1 MSAEDEWITAG
12 RPAWRSPLVL
22 PRARR
27 GTSHSDLSLK
37 EGENDM
43 KTHFVKV
50 RGRAMVVIVAL
61 FALAAVAAACGNS
74 SSSGTTT
81 PTTPATSPAGTGGT
95 AASVSIQNFA
105 FTPKTLTI
113 SLGTTVTWTNND
125 STPHDVMSTKSLS
138 LNSPT
143 TSVFASSTLSQGQT
157 FSFTFSAKGVYF
169 YECSIHKSL
178 PAMHAVIVVK

>member
-1 MSAEDEWITAG
+1 
-12 RPAWRSPLVL
+12 
-22 PRARR
+22 
-27 GTSHSDLSLK
+27 
-37 EGENDM
+37 M
-43 KTHFVKV
+43 KTRFIKV
-50 RGRAMVVIVAL
+50 RGRALVVIVAL
-61 FALAAVAAACGNS
+61 FALAAVAAACGRS
-74 SSSGTTT
+74 STPSTTT
-81 PTTPATSPAGTGGT
+81 PTAPAGAGGT

-105 FTPKTLTI
+105 FTPKSLTV
-113 SLGTTVTWTNND
+113 SPGTTVTWTNND
-125 STPHDVMSTKSLS
+125 SMPHNVMSTKSLS

>member
-1 MSAEDEWITAG
+1 MVS
-12 RPAWRSPLVL
+12 SP
-22 PRARR
+22 
-27 GTSHSDLSLK
+27 K

-43 KTHFVKV
+43 KTRLVKIS
-50 RGRAMVVIVAL
+50 GRALVVVVAL
-61 FALAAVAAACGNS
+61 VVLATVAAACGS
-74 SSSGTTT
+74 SSSASTTT
-81 PTTPATSPAGTGGT
+81 PTTPATTPAGSGGT

-105 FTPKTLTI
+105 FTPKTLTV
-113 SLGTTVTWTNND
+113 SPGTTVTWTNND
-125 STPHDVMSTKSLS
+125 STVHNVMSTKSLS

-157 FSFTFSAKGVYF
+157 FSFTFAAKGVYF

>member
-1 MSAEDEWITAG
+1 
-12 RPAWRSPLVL
+12 
-22 PRARR
+22 
-27 GTSHSDLSLK
+27 
-37 EGENDM
+37 M
-43 KTHFVKV
+43 KTRFIKV
-50 RGRAMVVIVAL
+50 RGRSLVVIVAL
-61 FALAAVAAACGNS
+61 FALAAVAAACGS
-74 SSSGTTT
+74 SSTPSTTT
-81 PTTPATSPAGTGGT
+81 PTTPASVGGT

-105 FTPKTLTI
+105 FTPKTLTV
-113 SLGTTVTWTNND
+113 SPGTTVTWTNND
-125 STPHDVMSTKSLS
+125 STPHNVMSTKSLS

>member
-1 MSAEDEWITAG
+1 
-12 RPAWRSPLVL
+12 
-22 PRARR
+22 
-27 GTSHSDLSLK
+27 
-37 EGENDM
+37 M
-43 KTHFVKV
+43 KTRFVKV
-50 RGRAMVVIVAL
+50 RGRAMLGIVAL
-61 FALAAVAAACGNS
+61 VALAAVAAACGSS
-74 SSSGTTT
+74 SSSGSSSGA
-81 PTTPATSPAGTGGT
+81 TTPATPVTSPAGAGGA

-113 SLGTTVTWTNND
+113 SPGTTVTWTNND
-125 STPHDVMSTKSLS
+125 STPHNVTSTRSLS

-143 TSVFASSTLSQGQT
+143 TGVFASSTLSQGQT

>member
-12 RPAWRSPLVL
+12 RPARRSPLVL

-27 GTSHSDLSLK
+27 GTSLSDLSLK

-74 SSSGTTT
+74 SSSA
-81 PTTPATSPAGTGGT
+81 PTTPATSPSGTGGT

>member
-1 MSAEDEWITAG
+1 MVS
-12 RPAWRSPLVL
+12 SP
-22 PRARR
+22 
-27 GTSHSDLSLK
+27 K

-43 KTHFVKV
+43 KTRLVKIS
-50 RGRAMVVIVAL
+50 GRTLVVLVAL
-61 FALAAVAAACGNS
+61 VVLATVAAACGS
-74 SSSGTTT
+74 SSSAST
-81 PTTPATSPAGTGGT
+81 TTPATTPAGGGGT

-105 FTPKTLTI
+105 FTPKTLTV
-113 SLGTTVTWTNND
+113 SPGTTVTWTNND
-125 STPHDVMSTKSLS
+125 STVHNVMSTKSLS

-157 FSFTFSAKGVYF
+157 FSFTFAAKGVYF